1 MNELALLSASE
12 AEYKALI
19 GARNLLGRLGITYR
33 DKPLPQPL
41 SLPLIQNFLQE
52 LSQYPVALWAC
63 GESAYLLPILS
74 LNAPHT
80 LFIVVPV
87 PSEEVSE
94 AVLNILFQEAAR
106 QAPIAFTPPHAVESA
121 ALLAVHWLS
130 ARHSSYQ
137 DILQAYRL
145 QKLRPQNA

>member
-12 AEYKALI
+12 AEYKALSD
-19 GARNLLGRLGITYR
+19 ARNLLGRLGITYK
-33 DKPLPQPL
+33 DKALPQPP
-41 SLPLIQNFLQE
+41 SLPLIQSFLQE

-74 LNAPHT
+74 LNAPQT
-80 LFIVVPV
+80 LFIVMPV
-87 PSEEVSE
+87 PSENLSE
-94 AVLNILFQEAAR
+94 AILNALFQEAAR
-106 QAPIAFTPPHAVESA
+106 QAPMAFTPPYAAESA

-145 QKLRPQNA
+145 QKLRPQSV

>member
-1 MNELALLSASE
+1 MNELLLLSTTASEYEALTPARALLT
-12 AEYKALI
+12 
-19 GARNLLGRLGITYR
+19 RLGITHQDR
-33 DKPLPQPL
+33 TLPRPP

-63 GESAYLLPILS
+63 GESAHLLSLLS
-74 LNAPHT
+74 LNAPQT
-80 LFIVVPV
+80 LFIVMPV
-87 PSEEVSE
+87 PSTALPEP
-94 AVLNILFQEAAR
+94 VLNALFQEAAR
-106 QAPIAFTPPHAVESA
+106 QAPIAFTPPHAAESA

-137 DILQAYRL
+137 DILHAYRT

>member
-12 AEYKALI
+12 AEYKVLS
-19 GARNLLGRLGITYR
+19 GARDLLSRLGITYK
-33 DKPLPQPL
+33 DKSLPQPP

-63 GESAYLLPILS
+63 GESAHLLPILS

-80 LFIVVPV
+80 LFIAVPV
-87 PSEEVSE
+87 PSEGISE
-94 AVLNILFQEAAR
+94 AVLNTLFQEAAR
-106 QAPIAFTPPHAVESA
+106 QAPVAFTPPYAVESG